1 MKVVIIGG
9 VAGGAT
15 TATRL
20 RRLDEKAEIIILERG
35 SFVSFANC
43 GLPYYI
49 GDVIKEKQD
58 LLLQTPQSFKERFN
72 IDVRIKSEVLK
83 IDRDNKKVLI
93 KNLITNEEYEE
104 SYDKLVLSPGAE
116 PINPFKKV
124 QDDRIYTLRNVDDS
138 VKIKEYIEQKRPENI
153 CIIGGGYIG
162 VEIAENIKNYR
173 ENAKNQKEEGMV
185 EYNPKV
191 SIIEMARHLIPPLD
205 EDMSGFVHQ
214 VLRKNGINVILE
226 SSVKDI
232 EKRED
237 SLIVQMEK
245 LKSGEKNQNNL
256 EESKIDSKNVKEEIQ
271 EINADLIILCIGVRP
286 ESKLAEETGLALND
300 KKSIIV
306 DKKMK
311 TSDENIYALGDAV
324 QVTNFVTKKPA
335 YIPLAGPAN
344 KQARV
349 VANDI
354 CGKQGEYEGTVGS
367 SILKIF
373 DYNLAITGINEATC
387 KANEIEYKK
396 MVITPYSHA
405 SYYPGATQLTIKAL
419 YEPKSGK
426 ILGAEVWG
434 KEGVDKIA
442 DILATAIRMNLTAH
456 DLSELEL
463 CYAPPFSSAKSPVN
477 ILGNSIEN
485 EMDGLVS
492 NIYVE
497 DLKEKIENR
506 EEIYILDVRTDSEYE
521 RGHIRDAIHI
531 PLDELRENL
540 EKLDK
545 LVGFDKIKE
554 IYVHCY
560 TGLRSYIAC
569 MILKQNGYNVKNI
582 IGGQYFMKV
591 NGIKFEV
598 E

>member
-20 RRLDEKAEIIILERG
+20 RRLDENAEIIILERG

-49 GDVIKEKQD
+49 GDVIKQKQD
-58 LLLQTPQSFKERFN
+58 LLLQTPKSFKERFN
-72 IDVRIKSEVLK
+72 IDVRIKTEAIK
-83 IDRDNKKVLI
+83 IDRENKKVLVRDLLND
-93 KNLITNEEYEE
+93 KEYEE

-116 PINPFKKV
+116 PINPFSNI
-124 QDDRIYTLRNVDDS
+124 QDNRIFTLRNVDDS
-138 VKIKEYIEQKRPENI
+138 VKIKEYIEENKPENI
-153 CIIGGGYIG
+153 YIIGGGYIG
-162 VEIAENIKNYR
+162 VEIAENIR
-173 ENAKNQKEEGMV
+173 EFGKDRDDSRQA
-185 EYNPKV
+185 EYNPNV
-191 SIIEMARHLIPPLD
+191 TIIERASHLIPPLD
-205 EDMSGFVHQ
+205 DDMAGFVHNA
-214 VLRKNGINVILE
+214 LAKNNINVLLQTSVNSIE
-226 SSVKDI
+226 SENEELSISLDGDN
-232 EKRED
+232 EKMSSQEKENLANKID
-237 SLIVQMEK
+237 QKVSYNEINKAK
-245 LKSGEKNQNNL
+245 LK
-256 EESKIDSKNVKEEIQ
+256 
-271 EINADLIILCIGVRP
+271 ADLIILSMGVRP
-286 ESKLAEETGLALND
+286 ETKLAEECGLTLNE

-306 DKKMK
+306 DEYMK

-324 QVTNFVTKKPA
+324 QVTNYVTKKPA

-344 KQARV
+344 RQARV
-349 VANDI
+349 VANNI
-354 CGKQGEYEGTVGS
+354 CGKDGKYEGTIGS

-373 DYNLAITGINEATC
+373 QNNLAMTGINEATC
-387 KANEIEYKK
+387 KANNIEYKK
-396 MVITPYSHA
+396 MIITPYSHA
-405 SYYPGATQLTIKAL
+405 TYYPGATQMTIKAI
-419 YEPKSGK
+419 YETKTGK
-426 ILGAEVWG
+426 IFGAQVWG
-434 KEGVDKIA
+434 KDGVDKIT
-442 DILATAIRMNLTAH
+442 DILATAIRMDLTAH

-497 DLKEKIENR
+497 DLKTKIENR
-506 EEIYILDVRTDSEYE
+506 ENPYILDVRTNDEYD
-521 RGHIRDAIHI
+521 RGHIRNVIHI
-531 PLDELRENL
+531 PLDELRQNL
-540 EKLDK
+540 DKLDK
-545 LVGFDKIKE
+545 SKE

-591 NGIKFEV
+591 NGIKFEK
-598 E
+598 